1 MYNDGRQETVH
12 SNGRIR
18 KKDTKGN
25 LVSDVIVDSSGKIV
39 HDYLAKGRIWKKVLE
54 FVFS

>member
-25 LVSDVIVDSSGKIV
+25 LVSDVVVDSSGKIV

-54 FVFS
+54 FVV